1 MANVHVERDGMFVM
15 ILMISILYLNYF
27 EGSFICSHFGQIF
40 LTRETEKAENLQQ
53 FSAV

>member
-27 EGSFICSHFGQIF
+27 ESSFICPPFGQTF
-40 LTRETEKAENLQQ
+40 FTREAEKAENHQQ
-53 FSAV
+53 FSVA